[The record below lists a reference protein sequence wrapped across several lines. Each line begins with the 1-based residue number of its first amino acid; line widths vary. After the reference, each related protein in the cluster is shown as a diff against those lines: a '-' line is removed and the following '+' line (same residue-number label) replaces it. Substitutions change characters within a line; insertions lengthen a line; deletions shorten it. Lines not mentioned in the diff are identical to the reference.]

1 MESQMKRI
9 HMLGLK
15 RPSVLSLVLPVSNM
29 WGMSRSQLMATLTQV
44 GDARVAL
51 AEVSYLYPASSV
63 LARCVETR
71 SAPAFALN
79 LHDGVS
85 PTTAKWFHWEHNRR
99 ACNCLFGKIGKTT
112 AHQGGLR
119 AEYEALSIR
128 LVTGTWAAGAWWD
141 SRGS

>member
-15 RPSVLSLVLPVSNM
+15 RPSVLSFWSY
-29 WGMSRSQLMATLTQV
+29 RFQHV
-44 GDARVAL
+44 GNVTFAIDGDFDAGRRRASGS
-51 AEVSYLYPASSV
+51 SYLYPASSV

-141 SRGS
+141 SQGS